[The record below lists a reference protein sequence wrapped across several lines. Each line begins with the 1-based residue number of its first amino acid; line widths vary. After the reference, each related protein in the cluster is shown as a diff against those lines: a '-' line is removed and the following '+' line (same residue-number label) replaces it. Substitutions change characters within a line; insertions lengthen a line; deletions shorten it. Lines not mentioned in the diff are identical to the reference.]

1 MAGSVANGSPPGRRK
16 RRRRAYEPM
25 SQINVTPFVDVMLVL
40 LIVFM
45 ITAPLLTVG
54 VPVDLPKSKAE
65 SISEPVEPLVVSVDR
80 KGDIFLQ
87 ETKVELGQLVARL
100 RAVTDRKPDTR
111 IYVRGDRA
119 IDYGRVM
126 QVMGTI
132 NGAGFSRVALVTEQD
147 LEDGR

>member
-1 MAGSVANGSPPGRRK
+1 MAGGIANGGMSGPRR
-16 RRRRAYEPM
+16 RRRRAYTPM

-45 ITAPLLTVG
+45 VTAPLLTVG
-54 VPVDLPKSKAE
+54 VPVELPKSKADA
-65 SISEPVEPLVVSVDR
+65 INEPVEPLIVTVDGT
-80 KGDIFLQ
+80 GDIYIQ
-87 ETKVELGQLVARL
+87 ETPVELDQLIPRL
-100 RAVTDRKPDTR
+100 QAITRRKADTR

-147 LEDGR
+147 LEDTR